1 MEAETAVTTSDQPA
15 RTDPWFN
22 PLDPA
27 VLADPFPVYRRLRE
41 NHPVYWHDEI
51 RSWILTRHA
60 DCVQVLRDAELFST
74 DFRRIGIPTPPTLLS
89 LQTLD
94 PPDQTPLR
102 HLALDAVRA
111 QNLDA
116 LRAELAA
123 YADALLDELAERES
137 FDFIRDF
144 ADAFTLKT
152 ITRFLGTEPPATGA
166 TFDQYNNDLD
176 HSMDA
181 QLDPDA
187 VEPGARAREHF
198 NALVRSW
205 LADPPAEG
213 VLGYVAEHLDGAGVP
228 VDDVLV
234 NSVRAFFHAG
244 FEVPSRFLGNAVNAL
259 LGAPDAWASLTAG
272 RARPDTAI
280 EELLRYVGPVQALA
294 RACTADTVV
303 GGTKIPAG
311 DVVTTLL
318 GAANRDPLQF
328 ADPETIRLD
337 RKPNPHI
344 SFGRG
349 AHSCL
354 GLNLA
359 RIEAHVALT
368 ALLRRPH
375 LRIIGAPVVRPNGTL
390 RGLSALPVTLAP

>member
-1 MEAETAVTTSDQPA
+1 MTTSLEAEE
-15 RTDPWFN
+15 TDPWFN
-22 PLDPA
+22 PLDPS
-27 VLADPFPVYRRLRE
+27 VLADPYPVYRRLRE
-41 NHPVYWHDEI
+41 NHPVYWHSRIE
-51 RSWILTRHA
+51 SWILTRHT
-60 DCVQVLRDAELFST
+60 DCVNILRDTDLFSA

-111 QNLDA
+111 QDMDA
-116 LRAELAA
+116 LRAELAD
-123 YADALLDELAERES
+123 YADVLLDELGERES

-152 ITRFLGTEPPATGA
+152 ITRFLGTEPPTTGES
-166 TFDQYNNDLD
+166 FDQYNNDLD

-187 VEPGARAREHF
+187 TEPGLRAREHF
-198 NALVRSW
+198 NSLVRSW
-205 LADPPAEG
+205 LADPPGGG
-213 VLGYVAEHLDGAGVP
+213 VLGYVAEHLDGSGVAN
-228 VDDVLV
+228 DDVLV
-234 NSVRAFFHAG
+234 NSTRAFFHAG
-244 FEVPSRFLGNAVNAL
+244 FEVPSRFIGNAVKAL
-259 LGAPDAWASLTAG
+259 LTTPGAWESVAG
-272 RARPDTAI
+272 GQAPLDTAI

-294 RACTADTVV
+294 RACTTDTEV
-303 GGTKIPAG
+303 GGHKIRAG
-311 DVVTTLL
+311 EVVTTLL

-328 ADPETIRLD
+328 ADPETLRLD

-349 AHSCL
+349 SHSCL

-359 RIEAHVALT
+359 RIEARVALS
-368 ALLRRPH
+368 ALLRRPQ
-375 LRIIGAPVVRPNGTL
+375 LRITGAPVVRPNGTL
-390 RGLSALPVTLAP
+390 RGLSELPVTLAR